1 MVLGFNIKLIL
12 LITSSITLLTM
23 DEEKII
29 MDIVKENNNGGV
41 SITELVKLSS
51 MSRSAVRTILAKL
64 EGAGNLGFRQVGMA
78 KLYRLKNEKIK
89 Y

>member
-1 MVLGFNIKLIL
+1 MM
-12 LITSSITLLTM
+12 LLTM
-23 DEEKII
+23 DEEKLII
-29 MDIVKENNNGGV
+29 NIVKENDNGGV

-51 MSRSAVRTILAKL
+51 MSRSAVRTILARL
-64 EGAGNLGFRQVGMA
+64 EGAGKLVFRKVGMA